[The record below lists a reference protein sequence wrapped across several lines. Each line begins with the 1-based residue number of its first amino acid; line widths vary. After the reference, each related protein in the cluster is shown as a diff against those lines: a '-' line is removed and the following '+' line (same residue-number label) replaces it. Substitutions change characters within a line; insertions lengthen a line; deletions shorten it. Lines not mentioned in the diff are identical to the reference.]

1 MSGGSGLARLRCPE
15 CGVTISGE
23 EERFRKETP
32 CPKCGRGVLF
42 RKVDEVAAATS
53 DTVVSD
59 TVVVKETKAVS
70 PLYIPEQALNSAG
83 VGDKLVLSADKPE
96 TSAPK
101 NETISV
107 AQTEK
112 TWNPL
117 LAVVLSVV
125 PGLGQIYNKQYLY
138 ALGWFVSVVVALVF
152 STVAGGILWLGAA
165 IMAGVDKSEDW

>member
-59 TVVVKETKAVS
+59 TVVVKQPKEVS
-70 PLYIPEQALNSAG
+70 PLYIPEQALNSIG
-83 VGDKLVLSADKPE
+83 VGEKAALSADKTE
-96 TSAPK
+96 TPAPK
-101 NETISV
+101 NTAPSV
-107 AQTEK
+107 AQMEK
-112 TWNPL
+112 TWNPF
-117 LAVVLSVV
+117 LAVILSVI
-125 PGLGQIYNKQYLY
+125 PGLGQAYNKQYLY
-138 ALGWFVSVVVALVF
+138 ALGWFVSVVVTLMF